1 MNNFTLILGLDH
13 LQRINLKTMSNSMRK
28 NYEKILFML
37 LAIFSIG
44 NALAID
50 QLGIAYR
57 YNGKK
62 QRSAIG
68 GVYVKVATSPNGVVS
83 NEPNGQF
90 VLKLK
95 GIGMGDPMGLATV
108 TKKGMMV
115 FNKEEVD
122 RWSVQKKPLVLIVCD
137 ANEFQKQKDQLI
149 AIGRSQAEK
158 KYKQRMAKLEA
169 QNAKNLLTL
178 EQYYA
183 KLDSIEKEKNNALA
197 HMDEYADLFARID
210 ESEIDTIAQKAVDLF
225 KQGYIDEAITLFKKN
240 DPIAKIKKSIR
251 IRKQAEEMR
260 QLADSADALAQ
271 RDIDENMKNAKAY
284 IAALKLK
291 NDWEEAGR
299 VLKELADALG
309 TFEAIGEYA
318 EFALQQNQ
326 FTEAETYY
334 KLCKDKIAVLVKS
347 NPEVYEPRLAAI
359 YITMGLIY
367 NNTQRFNES
376 EQMHKAA
383 LDISKRL
390 ADSNPQAHEPFL
402 AASYISLAILYS
414 NTQRFTESEK
424 MYGIALKI
432 FKRLADANPQAYE
445 PPLATSYISLA
456 NLYSST
462 QRFTESE
469 KMYGIALGIF
479 KRLVD
484 ANPQAYEPPL
494 ATSYSSLANLYSNT
508 QRFTESEKMYGI
520 ALDIFKRLV
529 DANPLAYE
537 PPLAASYISLANLY
551 SNIQRFTESEQMYKA
566 ALEIRKRL
574 ADANPQAY
582 EPELATSYNNLANLY
597 MSTRRFAESEKMH
610 KAAVEIRKRLADAN
624 PQAYEPDLAQS
635 YNNLANLYSATQRFA
650 ESEKM
655 HKAAVEI
662 RKRLA
667 DANPQACEPNLAQS
681 YHNLANLYSD
691 TQRFTESEKMYKAA
705 LKIRK
710 RLAEANPQAYE
721 PDLAGSY
728 SSLAYLYS
736 NTQRFTESEQMYKAA
751 LEICKRLSD
760 ANPQAYEP
768 RLADSYNN
776 LANLYSDTQRHTESE
791 QMYKAALEIFKR
803 LVDAN
808 PQAYEPN
815 LAISYN
821 NLANLYYNT
830 QRYTESELMHKSALE
845 ILERLADANPQAY
858 EPNLA
863 ISYNNL
869 ADLYSDTQR
878 YAESEQMYKAAIA
891 IYERLY
897 EGAPQLYQ
905 SRLAAVYYL
914 YGMAMLNNNKHHD
927 AIAPFERSLK
937 LCKDLMNE
945 ETGKLLYVGNLAYLV
960 DLYSNDKDYETAYTY
975 NKELLPLLK
984 TNYGEDADNWKT
996 DYHGKLISQSF
1007 YANLLGKFEEG
1018 ELHSLEALKVDST
1031 QHLAYTNLAAA
1042 YLLQGKYQAAE
1053 KLYRQ
1058 YKNEFK
1064 DGLLTDFDELA
1075 KAGVI
1080 PVERL
1085 ADVEK
1090 IKKML
1095 NE

>member
-1 MNNFTLILGLDH
+1 MVNNMRMKRFLWLLVATLCV
-13 LQRINLKTMSNSMRK
+13 T
-28 NYEKILFML
+28 
-37 LAIFSIG
+37 

-95 GIGMGDPMGLATV
+95 GLGMGDPMGLATV

-137 ANEFQKQKDQLI
+137 ANEFQKQKDRLI
-149 AIGRSQAEK
+149 TIGRNQAEK
-158 KYKQRMAKLEA
+158 RYKLKLAKLEA
-169 QNAKNLLTL
+169 QNAKKQLSLDLYN
-178 EQYYA
+178 A
-183 KLDSIEKEKNNALA
+183 KLDSIEKEKSNALA
-197 HMDEYADLFARID
+197 HMDEYADLFARVD

-225 KQGYIDEAITLFKKN
+225 KQGYIDEAIALFKKN
-240 DPIAKIKKSIR
+240 DPIAKIKKSVR

-271 RDIDENMKNAKAY
+271 QDIDENMKNAKAY

-309 TFEAIGEYA
+309 TYEVMWDYA
-318 EFALQQNQ
+318 DFALQQNQ
-326 FTEAETYY
+326 YAEAESYY
-334 KLCKDKIAVLVKS
+334 NLCKDKIAVLVKT
-347 NPEVYEPRLAAI
+347 NPEVYESRLADI
-359 YITMGLIY
+359 SNNLGLIY

-376 EQMHKAA
+376 EKMLKAA
-383 LDISKRL
+383 LEIR
-390 ADSNPQAHEPFL
+390 
-402 AASYISLAILYS
+402 
-414 NTQRFTESEK
+414 
-424 MYGIALKI
+424 
-432 FKRLADANPQAYE
+432 KRLADANPQAYE
-445 PPLATSYISLA
+445 PYLAASYNNLANLYSDTQRFTESEQMHKDALEICKRLANANPQAYEPDLATSYISLA
-456 NLYSST
+456 NLYRKT

-469 KMYGIALGIF
+469 K
-479 KRLVD
+479 
-484 ANPQAYEPPL
+484 
-494 ATSYSSLANLYSNT
+494 
-508 QRFTESEKMYGI
+508 
-520 ALDIFKRLV
+520 
-529 DANPLAYE
+529 
-537 PPLAASYISLANLY
+537 
-551 SNIQRFTESEQMYKA
+551 MYKA

-582 EPELATSYNNLANLY
+582 EPDLAGSYNNLAYLYSNTQRYAESEKMYKGALEIRKRMANANPQAYEPDLATSYNNLAILY
-597 MSTRRFAESEKMH
+597 YNTQHFTESEMMYKSALEIRKRLTDANPQAYEPDLAQSYNNLALLYSDTKRYDESKRMY
-610 KAAVEIRKRLADAN
+610 KAAVEIRKRLADANPQAYEPRLADSYNNLAILYYNTQHFTESEMMYKSALEIRKRLTDTN

-635 YNNLANLYSATQRFA
+635 YNNLANLYSDIRRLT

-655 HKAAVEI
+655 HKEALEI

-667 DANPQACEPNLAQS
+667 DANPQVYEPNLATS
-681 YHNLANLYSD
+681 YNNLAVLYSD
-691 TQRFTESEKMYKAA
+691 TQRFTESE
-705 LKIRK
+705 
-710 RLAEANPQAYE
+710 
-721 PDLAGSY
+721 
-728 SSLAYLYS
+728 
-736 NTQRFTESEQMYKAA
+736 QMYKDA
-751 LEICKRLSD
+751 LDI
-760 ANPQAYEP
+760 
-768 RLADSYNN
+768 
-776 LANLYSDTQRHTESE
+776 
-791 QMYKAALEIFKR
+791 YK
-803 LVDAN
+803 
-808 PQAYEPN
+808 
-815 LAISYN
+815 
-821 NLANLYYNT
+821 
-830 QRYTESELMHKSALE
+830 
-845 ILERLADANPQAY
+845 RLADANPQVY
-858 EPNLA
+858 EPNLVT
-863 ISYNNL
+863 SYHNL
-869 ADLYSDTQR
+869 AILYYKTQR
-878 YAESEQMYKAAIA
+878 YAESEQMYKAAIT

-897 EGAPQLYQ
+897 EGAPQQYQ
-905 SRLAAVYYL
+905 SRLAEDYYW
-914 YGMAMLNNNKHHD
+914 YGMSMIHNNKHHD

-937 LCKDLMNE
+937 LCKDMMND
-945 ETGKLLYVGNLAYLV
+945 ETDKSLYISNLSFQV
-960 DLYSNDKDYETAYTY
+960 DLHSNDKDYATAYTY

-984 TNYGEDADNWKT
+984 ANYGEDADRWKNN
-996 DYHGKLISQSF
+996 YRGKLISQSF

-1058 YKNEFK
+1058 YKNESKEGFLS
-1064 DGLLTDFDELA
+1064 DLDELA

-1080 PVERL
+1080 PAERI

>member
-1 MNNFTLILGLDH
+1 
-13 LQRINLKTMSNSMRK
+13 MRRNHMK
-28 NYEKILFML
+28 FIFML
-37 LAIFSIG
+37 LTILNIG

-50 QLGIAYR
+50 QIGIAYR

-62 QRSAIG
+62 QRTPLG
-68 GVYVKVATSPNGVVS
+68 GVYIKVATSPNGVVS
-83 NEPNGQF
+83 QEQNGQF

-95 GIGMGDPMGLATV
+95 GLGMGDPMGLATV

-137 ANEFQKQKDQLI
+137 ANEFQKQKDRLV
-149 AIGRSQAEK
+149 AIGRSQSEK
-158 KYKQRMAKLEA
+158 RYKQKLAKLEA
-169 QNAKNLLTL
+169 QNAKKQLSLDLYN
-178 EQYYA
+178 A

-197 HMDEYADLFARID
+197 HMDEYADLFARIN

-225 KQGYIDEAITLFKKN
+225 KQGYIDEAIDLFKKN

-251 IRKQAEEMR
+251 TIKQAEEMR
-260 QLADSADALAQ
+260 QLADSAESLAHQ
-271 RDIDENMKNAKAY
+271 DIDENTKNAKAY

-299 VLKELADALG
+299 VLKEMADALG
-309 TFEAIGEYA
+309 TFEAMWDYA
-318 EFALQQNQ
+318 VFALQQNQ
-326 FTEAETYY
+326 FTETETYY
-334 KLCKDKIAVLVKS
+334 NLCKDKIAALAKS
-347 NPEVYEPRLAAI
+347 NPEIYEPRLAAI
-359 YITMGLIY
+359 CINLGLIY

-376 EQMHKAA
+376 EQMHKSA

-390 ADSNPQAHEPFL
+390 ADANPQAYEPFL
-402 AASYISLAILYS
+402 AANYSSLAILYS

-432 FKRLADANPQAYE
+432 FKRLANANPQAYE
-445 PPLATSYISLA
+445 PGLAITYNGLA
-456 NLYSST
+456 VLYYDT

-469 KMYGIALGIF
+469 KMYGFALDIF

-484 ANPQAYEPPL
+484 ANPQTYEPYL
-494 ATSYSSLANLYSNT
+494 AASYISLADLYSNT
-508 QRFTESEKMYGI
+508 QRFTESEKMYRI

-537 PPLAASYISLANLY
+537 PPLATSYISLANLY
-551 SNIQRFTESEQMYKA
+551 SDTQRFTESEKMYKSS
-566 ALEIRKRL
+566 LEIRKRL

-582 EPELATSYNNLANLY
+582 KLDLAQSYNNLANLY

-610 KAAVEIRKRLADAN
+610 KTALEI
-624 PQAYEPDLAQS
+624 
-635 YNNLANLYSATQRFA
+635 F
-650 ESEKM
+650 
-655 HKAAVEI
+655 
-662 RKRLA
+662 
-667 DANPQACEPNLAQS
+667 
-681 YHNLANLYSD
+681 
-691 TQRFTESEKMYKAA
+691 
-705 LKIRK
+705 K

-721 PDLAGSY
+721 PDLATSY
-728 SSLAYLYS
+728 SSLANLYSNTQRFTESEQMYKAALGIRKRLADAKPQAYEPGLAGCYSSLADLYS

-751 LEICKRLSD
+751 LEIHKRLAN
-760 ANPQAYEP
+760 ANPQVCEP
-768 RLADSYNN
+768 GLAGCYSSLAD
-776 LANLYSDTQRHTESE
+776 LYSITQRFTESE
-791 QMYKAALEIFKR
+791 QMYKVALEIRK
-803 LVDAN
+803 
-808 PQAYEPN
+808 
-815 LAISYN
+815 
-821 NLANLYYNT
+821 
-830 QRYTESELMHKSALE
+830 
-845 ILERLADANPQAY
+845 RLADANPQAY
-858 EPNLA
+858 DPDLA
-863 ISYNNL
+863 DSYNNL
-869 ADLYSDTQR
+869 AILYSDTQR
-878 YAESEQMYKAAIA
+878 YAESEQMYKAAIDLD
-891 IYERLY
+891 ERLY
-897 EGAPQLYQ
+897 EGVPQLYQ
-905 SRLAAVYYL
+905 SRLAADYHL

-945 ETGKLLYVGNLAYLV
+945 ETGKLLYVENLAYLV
-960 DLYSNDKDYETAYTY
+960 DLYSNDKDYATAYTY

-984 TNYGEDADNWKT
+984 ANYREDADQLKNN
-996 DYHGKLISQSF
+996 YNGKLITQSF
-1007 YANLLGKFEEG
+1007 CANVLGKFEEG

-1031 QHLAYTNLAAA
+1031 QLLAYTNLAAA

-1058 YKNEFK
+1058 YKSEFK
-1064 DGLLTDFDELA
+1064 EELLTDLDELA

-1080 PVERL
+1080 PIERI